1 MPCAALLL
9 AAFARG
15 LNHDYFL
22 GHSCGGLGHLR
33 QPRGIYFIIRQP
45 QIPHTLQSA
54 LQYVAPATLS
64 ALIVTVLVDD
74 NGQFAVGLA
83 EMTGLGLGALV
94 AYFTRNHLYTLVVAM
109 GSFLTLNALL

>member
-1 MPCAALLL
+1 MTIFL
-9 AAFARG
+9 AIVVV
-15 LNHDYFL
+15 
-22 GHSCGGLGHLR
+22 GLGTYASR
-33 QPRGIYFIIRQP
+33 AVFILLFANRK
-45 QIPHTLQSA
+45 IPHTLQSA